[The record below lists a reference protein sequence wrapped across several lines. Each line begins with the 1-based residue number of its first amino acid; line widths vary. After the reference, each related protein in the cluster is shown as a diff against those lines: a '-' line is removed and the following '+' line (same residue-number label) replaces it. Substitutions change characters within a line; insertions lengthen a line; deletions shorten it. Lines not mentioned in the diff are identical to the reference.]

1 MILFLFLKQERAGYD
16 QREKFCCRNCTPDTV
31 ETKNIG
37 RISSAS
43 VWITKVRRVEMI
55 AEIFPLF
62 SPVKNADPK
71 ILNPLNR

>member
-31 ETKNIG
+31 ETEKY
-37 RISSAS
+37 R
-43 VWITKVRRVEMI
+43 EDQQCECLDHQMI

>member
-1 MILFLFLKQERAGYD
+1 M
-16 QREKFCCRNCTPDTV
+16 RNSAAVIAHQIPLRP
-31 ETKNIG
+31 KNIG

-62 SPVKNADPK
+62 SPVKHADPK

>member
-31 ETKNIG
+31 
-37 RISSAS
+37 
-43 VWITKVRRVEMI
+43 VRRGEMI